1 MCNPILLG
9 ATAQLAG
16 IGMQN
21 RSAQKAQQSRS
32 AYLGDERERQ
42 KGFEGAARKSQEA
55 ATGMFGRGNFD
66 AGTMGTTQALGD
78 RYAAMK
84 SRAMPM
90 KVPTQGGVPSIIAN
104 AVMTEQ
110 ANAAAKAASQ
120 RAKLAKLNSFSDYL
134 SSTLTPAL
142 SGSAMDT
149 QTQGAFMQGS
159 ANVLGSELN
168 AANAQ
173 AYNPLAQ
180 ALQLGGQTAVGYG
193 MMKPK

>member
-1 MCNPILLG
+1 
-9 ATAQLAG
+9 
-16 IGMQN
+16 
-21 RSAQKAQQSRS
+21 
-32 AYLGDERERQ
+32 
-42 KGFEGAARKSQEA
+42 
-55 ATGMFGRGNFD
+55 MFGRGNFD

-142 SGSAMDT
+142 SSSAMDT

-168 AANAQ
+168 AANAK

>member
-1 MCNPILLG
+1 MAYG
-9 ATAQLAG
+9 AVAQMVG

-21 RSAQKAQQSRS
+21 RSAQRAEERR
-32 AYLGDERERQ
+32 ADYLLKERERQ
-42 KGFEGAARKSQEA
+42 KGFEGTARKSQEA
-55 ATGMFGRGNFD
+55 VTGMFGRGNFD
-66 AGTMGTTQALGD
+66 AGTMGATKALGD

-84 SRAMPM
+84 SKAMPM
-90 KVPTQGGVPSIIAN
+90 KVPTSQGIPSIIAN
-104 AVMTEQ
+104 AVMAEQ
-110 ANAAAKAASQ
+110 ANAVAKAASN

-142 SGSAMDT
+142 TGSAMDT
-149 QTQGAFMQGS
+149 NTQGAFMQGS

-173 AYNPLAQ
+173 AYDPLAQ
-180 ALQLGGQTAVGYG
+180 ALQLGGQTAVGHG